1 MIDLDA
7 KLQAVAE
14 IIEGRVIRDDP
25 RVQVSVKGSVLGF
38 PATLEAVQSGWPFGV
53 MYFLETQV
61 VEDPSKINAE
71 RDPLTLTIMPRMGRG
86 LLRFFSHIL
95 LFESTGQTVGDK
107 GLESQFVF
115 QYNESALAER
125 FVKYPG
131 NSDRL
136 VRLEEFSKF
145 GELSVKS
152 DAGIFL
158 SQPKSFTALDLDVCR
173 ETFRLVGELGQVL
186 FESF

>member
-7 KLQAVAE
+7 KLQAVAD
-14 IIEGRVIRDDP
+14 IIEGRVIKDDP
-25 RVQVSVKGSVLGF
+25 RVAVSVKGSVLGF
-38 PATLEAVQSGWPFGV
+38 PATLEAVQAGWPFGV

-61 VEDPSKINAE
+61 IEDPAKTNDLRE
-71 RDPLTLTIMPRMGRG
+71 PLKLTVMPRMGRG

-95 LFESTGQTVGDK
+95 LFESTGQTVGDRN
-107 GLESQFVF
+107 LESQFVF
-115 QYNESALAER
+115 QYNESPLAER

-131 NSDRL
+131 NADRL
-136 VRLEEFSKF
+136 LRLEDYSKF

-173 ETFRLVGELGQVL
+173 ETFRLIGELGQVL